1 MLRPRATDPQA
12 TILAGLDRSA
22 RMQGKSQM
30 RRMKIR
36 GGVIMSNYKLLVTDI
51 DGTLVDSRQEVP
63 EQNRRA
69 VQRLLAAGIL
79 FTFATGRIEE
89 STIPYARDLEA
100 NAPAILYNGAKI
112 VDLERGETL
121 FERNLPMD
129 QAIAALEVASRFDVR
144 THLYIDGKVYVA
156 RIDSVVRDYAKKDRV
171 DCIETGDLVAFLKSR
186 HTSMPPTKFLIIGG
200 PESLGILHREIQA
213 VFPEGSLVKS
223 DSCYL
228 ELLPPGVSK
237 GAALSVLCDII
248 GLDPAHTVAVG
259 DNMND
264 VEIIRAAGM
273 GVAVENAHPDVK
285 EHAAFVAPSNEE
297 CAVAAVIRRFF
308 GV

>member
-1 MLRPRATDPQA
+1 
-12 TILAGLDRSA
+12 
-22 RMQGKSQM
+22 
-30 RRMKIR
+30 
-36 GGVIMSNYKLLVTDI
+36 MSNYKLLVTDI

-63 EQNRRA
+63 DENRWA
-69 VQRLLAAGIL
+69 LQRLLASGAL

-89 STIPYARDLEA
+89 STIPYARDLSA

-129 QAIAALEVASRFDVR
+129 RAIAALEVASNFDVR
-144 THLYIDGKVYVA
+144 THVYIDGQVYVA

-171 DCIETGDLVAFLKSR
+171 DCIEVGDLVAFLRSGQT
-186 HTSMPPTKFLIIGG
+186 HVPPTKFLIIGE
-200 PESLGILHREIQA
+200 PQSLGILHREFQA
-213 VFPEGSLVKS
+213 VFPEGSLVES
-223 DSCYL
+223 DTCYL

-237 GAALSVLCDII
+237 GAALSVLCEIL
-248 GLDPAHTVAVG
+248 GLDLADTVAVG

-264 VEIIRAAGM
+264 VELIQAAGM
-273 GVAVENAHPDVK
+273 GVAVENAHPYAR
-285 EHAAFVAPSNEE
+285 EQAAFVAPSNEE
-297 CAVAAVIRRFF
+297 CGVATVIRRFF